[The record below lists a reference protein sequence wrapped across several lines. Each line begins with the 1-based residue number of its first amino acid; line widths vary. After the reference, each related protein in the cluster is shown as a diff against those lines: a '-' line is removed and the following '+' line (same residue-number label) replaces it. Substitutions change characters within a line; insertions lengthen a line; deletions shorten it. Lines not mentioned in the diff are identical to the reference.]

1 MVDKLIV
8 CFFSFLKFCF
18 LVFEVLQRDEQL
30 IACSDLIEFDSYK
43 ENTIE
48 GNLSLTI
55 QLTRSFNFNHQ
66 SNEDL
71 QKRQRKA
78 QS

>member
-1 MVDKLIV
+1 M
-8 CFFSFLKFCF
+8 
-18 LVFEVLQRDEQL
+18 VFEVLQRDEQL